1 MPASLFK
8 SHTQRKITGSFL
20 LLVFVFVLM
29 TQALAAATS
38 HQPAPSTCN
47 SEMTQEHHP
56 AMSLSTG
63 QMDAAES
70 DDCSDADSGC
80 WQCSYCSTLIN
91 SVRPDLLQPADFIC
105 GSQSGASHSFSTR
118 LERPPKPF
126 PV

>member
-80 WQCSYCSTLIN
+80 WQCSYCTTLVGTIERN
-91 SVRPDLLQPADFIC
+91 SLLYTEL
-105 GSQSGASHSFSTR
+105 SHFSLLEAATPFATR
-118 LERPPKPF
+118 LDRPPKPS
-126 PV
+126 